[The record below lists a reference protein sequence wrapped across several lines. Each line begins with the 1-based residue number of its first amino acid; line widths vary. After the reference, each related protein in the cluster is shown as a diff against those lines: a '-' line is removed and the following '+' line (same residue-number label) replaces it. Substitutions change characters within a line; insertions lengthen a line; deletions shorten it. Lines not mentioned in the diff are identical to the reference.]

1 MTRENWE
8 KIWGLLSGN
17 RTQYRAATSSE
28 GDDSGNSE
36 EIRALLAGAGTND
49 LSNISSD
56 GVDWKNSVKIWAL
69 LAANW
74 TYDIP
79 IVWSCENFCCSKIG
93 RQIARKKKWRDLS
106 KILNVSFAFFSTLT
120 ALQSKFNN
128 HVQLVSR
135 CRVHDHFRGRFGCV
149 NGYLLV
155 FQSITA
161 DTTGGRKLV
170 LYFGVEWSRIW
181 TYRWGPRHVV
191 QNRNHAWPGMVSSS
205 LSIHR

>member
-1 MTRENWE
+1 MEMTRENWE

-69 LAANW
+69 LPANW

-93 RQIARKKKWRDLS
+93 RQIARKK
-106 KILNVSFAFFSTLT
+106 
-120 ALQSKFNN
+120 
-128 HVQLVSR
+128 
-135 CRVHDHFRGRFGCV
+135 
-149 NGYLLV
+149 NGE
-155 FQSITA
+155 I
-161 DTTGGRKLV
+161 
-170 LYFGVEWSRIW
+170 
-181 TYRWGPRHVV
+181 
-191 QNRNHAWPGMVSSS
+191 
-205 LSIHR
+205 